1 MRPLSRRVFI
11 ALAAALSMPRWVRGQ
26 PAQRVYR
33 LGWLSA
39 TELQHKEPYGLAFVQ
54 RLRELGF
61 VDGAN
66 LTIGYRHV
74 DGKIEKLPA
83 VAAELARLNVDVF
96 FGAGLEA
103 SLAALKQVGGD
114 TPIVFVAVDFD
125 PIATGHVVNPA
136 RPGGRLTGITAVQSL
151 LPGKRLELVKE
162 LLPATRKVAVLG
174 NDQTVGQLSVTEE
187 AAKRLA
193 LELHV
198 IQFKRPPF
206 DYEGAIADALRAK
219 SEVLFVLG
227 SALFVTPSRRLIPEL
242 AAKAR
247 LPSVFHHAQWV
258 EAGGLMSY
266 GFNFPQLWRSAAD
279 MVAKIMRGTKAGD
292 IPMEQPTTYELA
304 INAATARKL
313 GIRIPESI
321 RVRVDRVIDH

>member
-1 MRPLSRRVFI
+1 
-11 ALAAALSMPRWVRGQ
+11 MPQWARGQ
-26 PAQRVYR
+26 ADQRVHR

-39 TELQHKEPYGLAFVQ
+39 TELQRKEPYGLAFVR

-61 VDGAN
+61 LDGGN
-66 LTIGYRHV
+66 LTIEYRHT
-74 DGKIEKLPA
+74 DSRIEMLPSA
-83 VAAELARLNVDVF
+83 AAELARLNVDIF
-96 FGAGLEA
+96 FGAGPEA
-103 SLAALKQVGGD
+103 SLAALKQVGANK
-114 TPIVFVAVDFD
+114 PIVFVAIDFD
-125 PIATGHVVNPA
+125 PIATGDVVNPA
-136 RPGGRLTGITAVQSL
+136 RPGGRLTGVTAVQSV

-174 NDQTVGQLSVTEE
+174 NDQTTGQLAVAEE

-198 IQFKRPPF
+198 IHFKRVPF
-206 DYEGAIADALRAK
+206 DYEGAIAEAVRAK

-227 SALFVTPSRRLIPEL
+227 SALFVPARRLLPEL
-242 AAKAR
+242 ALKAR
-247 LPSVFHHAQWV
+247 VPSVFHHAQWV
-258 EAGGLMSY
+258 EVGGLMSY
-266 GFNFPQLWRSAAD
+266 GFSFPQLWRSAAD

-304 INAATARKL
+304 VNARTAKAL

-321 RVRVDRVIDH
+321 RIRVDRVIDH

>member
-1 MRPLSRRVFI
+1 MRPLSRRAFV
-11 ALAAALSMPRWVRGQ
+11 ALAAAFAAPQWALGQ
-26 PAQRVYR
+26 TARRIYR
-33 LGWLSA
+33 FAWLGTIDGS
-39 TELQHKEPYGLAFVQ
+39 KEPYSLALVQ

-61 VDGAN
+61 ADGNN
-66 LTIGYRHV
+66 LQITYRHA
-74 DGKIEKLPA
+74 GGRIERLPSL
-83 VAAELARLNVDVF
+83 AAELVKLNPDVL
-96 FGAGLEA
+96 FGSGLEA
-103 SLAALKQVGGD
+103 NLVALTQAGGD
-114 TPIVFVAVDFD
+114 IPIVFIAVDFD

-136 RPGGRLTGITAVQSL
+136 RPGGRLTGLTAVQSV
-151 LPGKRLELVKE
+151 LPAKRLELVKE

-174 NDQTVGQLSVTEE
+174 NDQTVGQLAVTEE

-206 DYEGAIADALRAK
+206 DYEAAIGEALQAR

-227 SALFVTPSRRLIPEL
+227 SALFVPARRLIPEL
-242 AAKAR
+242 ALKAR
-247 LPSVFHHAQWV
+247 LPSVFHHAQWAEV
-258 EAGGLMSY
+258 GGLMSY
-266 GFNFPQLWRSAAD
+266 GFNFPQMWRSAAD
-279 MVAKIMRGTKAGD
+279 MVGKILRGAKAGD

-321 RVRVDRVIDH
+321 RIRVDRVIDH

>member
-1 MRPLSRRVFI
+1 MRPLSRRAFI
-11 ALAAALSMPRWVRGQ
+11 ALATAFSMPRWARGQ
-26 PAQRVYR
+26 AAQRVHR

-74 DGKIEKLPA
+74 DGKIERLPSAA
-83 VAAELARLNVDVF
+83 VELARLDVDVF

-103 SLAALKQVGGD
+103 SLNALKQVGGEK
-114 TPIVFVAVDFD
+114 PIVFVAVDFD

-162 LLPATRKVAVLG
+162 LLPATRKVTVLG
-174 NDQTVGQLSVTEE
+174 NDQTTGQLVVTEE
-187 AAKRLA
+187 AARRLA

-198 IQFKRPPF
+198 IQFKRLPF
-206 DYEGAIADALRAK
+206 DYEGAIADAVRAK

-227 SALFVTPSRRLIPEL
+227 SALFVAPSRRLIPEL
-242 AAKAR
+242 ALKAR
-247 LPSVFHHAQWV
+247 LPSVFHHAQWT

-279 MVAKIMRGTKAGD
+279 MVAKILRGAKAGD

>member
-1 MRPLSRRVFI
+1 M
-11 ALAAALSMPRWVRGQ
+11 A
-26 PAQRVYR
+26 
-33 LGWLSA
+33 
-39 TELQHKEPYGLAFVQ
+39 
-54 RLRELGF
+54 RLR
-61 VDGAN
+61 
-66 LTIGYRHV
+66 
-74 DGKIEKLPA
+74 KLPA
-83 VAAELARLNVDVF
+83 VAAELARLNVDVL

-103 SLAALKQVGGD
+103 SLAALKQVGGE

-125 PIATGHVVNPA
+125 PIATGHVLNPA
-136 RPGGRLTGITAVQSL
+136 RPGGRLTGVTAVQSV

-174 NDQTVGQLSVTEE
+174 NDQTTGQLAVVEE

-198 IQFKRPPF
+198 IHFKRLPF
-206 DYEGAIADALRAK
+206 DYERAIADAVRAK

-227 SALFVTPSRRLIPEL
+227 SALFLTPGRRLIPEL
-242 AAKAR
+242 ALNAR

-304 INAATARKL
+304 VNARTAKAL

-321 RVRVDRVIDH
+321 RIRVDRVIDH

>member
-1 MRPLSRRVFI
+1 MRPISRRTFVALTA
-11 ALAAALSMPRWVRGQ
+11 ALAVPQWARGQ
-26 PAQRVYR
+26 ADQRVHR

-39 TELQHKEPYGLAFVQ
+39 TELQRKEPYGLAFVR

-61 VDGAN
+61 LDGGN
-66 LTIGYRHV
+66 LTIEYRHT
-74 DGKIEKLPA
+74 DGKIEMLPSA
-83 VAAELARLNVDVF
+83 AAELARLNVDIF
-96 FGAGLEA
+96 FGAGPEA

-114 TPIVFVAVDFD
+114 KPVVFVAIDFD

-136 RPGGRLTGITAVQSL
+136 RPGGRLTGVTAVQSV
-151 LPGKRLELVKE
+151 LPGKRLELVRE

-174 NDQTVGQLSVTEE
+174 NDQTTGQLAVVEE

-198 IQFKRPPF
+198 INLKRLPF
-206 DYEGAIADALRAK
+206 DYERAIADAVRAK

-227 SALFVTPSRRLIPEL
+227 SALFLTPGRRLIPEL
-242 AAKAR
+242 ALNAR

-304 INAATARKL
+304 VNARTAKAL

-321 RVRVDRVIDH
+321 RIRVDRVIDH

>member
-1 MRPLSRRVFI
+1 MRPFSRRAFI
-11 ALAAALSMPRWVRGQ
+11 ALAAALAMPRWVRGQ
-26 PAQRVYR
+26 AALRAHR

-61 VDGAN
+61 VDRTN
-66 LTIGYRHV
+66 LTIEYRHAA
-74 DGKIEKLPA
+74 GTFEKLPSA
-83 VAAELARLNVDVF
+83 AAELARLNVDIF
-96 FGAGLEA
+96 FGAGPEA

>member
-1 MRPLSRRVFI
+1 
-11 ALAAALSMPRWVRGQ
+11 MPQWARGQ
-26 PAQRVYR
+26 ADQRVHR

-39 TELQHKEPYGLAFVQ
+39 TELQRKEPYGLAFVR

-61 VDGAN
+61 LDGGN
-66 LTIGYRHV
+66 LTIEYRHT
-74 DGKIEKLPA
+74 DSKIEMLPSA
-83 VAAELARLNVDVF
+83 AAELARLNVDIF
-96 FGAGLEA
+96 FGAGPEA
-103 SLAALKQVGGD
+103 SLAALKQVGANK
-114 TPIVFVAVDFD
+114 PIVFVAIDFD

-136 RPGGRLTGITAVQSL
+136 RPGGRLTGVTAVQSV

-174 NDQTVGQLSVTEE
+174 NDQTTGQLAVVEE

-193 LELHV
+193 LELQV
-198 IQFKRPPF
+198 INLKRLPF
-206 DYEGAIADALRAK
+206 DYERAIADAVRAK

-227 SALFVTPSRRLIPEL
+227 SALFLTPGRRLIPEL
-242 AAKAR
+242 ALNAR

-304 INAATARKL
+304 VNARTAKAL

-321 RVRVDRVIDH
+321 RIRVDRVIDH

>member
-1 MRPLSRRVFI
+1 MSRWARGQAARRVH
-11 ALAAALSMPRWVRGQ
+11 
-26 PAQRVYR
+26 R
-33 LGWLSA
+33 LGWLST
-39 TELQHKEPYGLAFVQ
+39 TELQRKEPYGLAFVQ

-61 VDGAN
+61 VEGAN
-66 LTIGYRHV
+66 LTIGYRHA
-74 DGKIEKLPA
+74 DGKIERLPSA
-83 VAAELARLNVDVF
+83 AAELARSNVDVF
-96 FGAGLEA
+96 FGAGPEA
-103 SLAALKQVGGD
+103 ALAALKQVGTD
-114 TPIVFVAVDFD
+114 KPIVFVAVDFD
-125 PIATGHVVNPA
+125 PIASGHVVNPA
-136 RPGGRLTGITAVQSL
+136 HPGGRLTGITAVQSV

-162 LLPATRKVAVLG
+162 LLPRTRKVAVLG
-174 NDQTVGQLSVTEE
+174 NDQTTGQLAVAEE
-187 AAKRLA
+187 AAKQLA

-198 IQFKRPPF
+198 IHFKRSPF
-206 DYEGAIADALRAK
+206 DYEVAIADAVRAK

-227 SALFVTPSRRLIPEL
+227 SALFVPPSRRLIPEL
-242 AAKAR
+242 ALKAR

-279 MVAKIMRGTKAGD
+279 MVGKILRGTKAGD

-321 RVRVDRVIDH
+321 RVRIDRVIDH

>member
-1 MRPLSRRVFI
+1 MTALSRRAFLL
-11 ALAAALSMPRWVRGQ
+11 LAGMLAMPPWARGQ
-26 PAQRVYR
+26 TARRVHR

-39 TELQHKEPYGLAFVQ
+39 TDSYKEPYGLAFVQ

-61 VDGAN
+61 AEGGS
-66 LTIGYRHV
+66 LTIGYRHAE
-74 DGKIEKLPA
+74 GTIEKLPSA
-83 VAAELARLNVDVF
+83 AAELARLNVDVF

-136 RPGGRLTGITAVQSL
+136 RPGGRLTGITAVQSV

-162 LLPATRKVAVLG
+162 LFPTARKVAVLG
-174 NDQTVGQLSVTEE
+174 NDQTVGQLAVAEE

-193 LELHV
+193 LELHA

-206 DYEGAIADALRAK
+206 DYEAAIAEAVQAK

-227 SALFVTPSRRLIPEL
+227 SALFVPARRLIPEL
-242 AAKAR
+242 ALKAR
-247 LPSVFHHAQWV
+247 LPSVFHHAQWAEV
-258 EAGGLMSY
+258 GGLMSY
-266 GFNFPQLWRSAAD
+266 GFNFPQMWRSAAD
-279 MVAKIMRGTKAGD
+279 MVGKILRGTKPGD

-321 RVRVDRVIDH
+321 RVRVDRVIDQ

>member
-1 MRPLSRRVFI
+1 MRSFPRRAFI
-11 ALAAALSMPRWVRGQ
+11 ALAATLAMPRWARGQ
-26 PAQRVYR
+26 AAQRVHR

-39 TELQHKEPYGLAFVQ
+39 TESQHKEPYGLAFVQ

-61 VDGAN
+61 VDGVN
-66 LTIGYRHV
+66 LTIGYRYV
-74 DGKIEKLPA
+74 DGEIEKLPA
-83 VAAELARLNVDVF
+83 VAAELARLNIDVL

-103 SLAALKQVGGD
+103 SLAALKQVGGE

-125 PIATGHVVNPA
+125 PIATGHVLNPA
-136 RPGGRLTGITAVQSL
+136 RPGGRLTGVTAVQSV

-174 NDQTVGQLSVTEE
+174 NDQTVGQLAVAEE
-187 AAKRLA
+187 AARRLA

-198 IQFKRPPF
+198 IHFKRLPF

-227 SALFVTPSRRLIPEL
+227 SALFVAPSRRLIPEL
-242 AAKAR
+242 ALKAR

-304 INAATARKL
+304 INAKTAKAL

-321 RVRVDRVIDH
+321 RIRVDRVIDH

>member
-1 MRPLSRRVFI
+1 MRPLSRRAFI
-11 ALAAALSMPRWVRGQ
+11 ALATAFSMPRWARGQ
-26 PAQRVYR
+26 AAQRVHR

-74 DGKIEKLPA
+74 DGKIERLPSAA
-83 VAAELARLNVDVF
+83 VELARLDVDVF

-103 SLAALKQVGGD
+103 SLNALKRVGGEK
-114 TPIVFVAVDFD
+114 PIVFVAVDFD

-162 LLPATRKVAVLG
+162 LLPATRKVTVLG
-174 NDQTVGQLSVTEE
+174 NDQTTGQLVVTEE
-187 AAKRLA
+187 AARRLA

-198 IQFKRPPF
+198 IQFKRLPF
-206 DYEGAIADALRAK
+206 DYEGAIADAVRAK
-219 SEVLFVLG
+219 S
-227 SALFVTPSRRLIPEL
+227 
-242 AAKAR
+242 
-247 LPSVFHHAQWV
+247 
-258 EAGGLMSY
+258 
-266 GFNFPQLWRSAAD
+266 
-279 MVAKIMRGTKAGD
+279 
-292 IPMEQPTTYELA
+292 
-304 INAATARKL
+304 
-313 GIRIPESI
+313 
-321 RVRVDRVIDH
+321 

>member
-1 MRPLSRRVFI
+1 MRPLSRRTLLTLTA
-11 ALAAALSMPRWVRGQ
+11 ALAVPQWVRGQ
-26 PAQRVYR
+26 ADQRVHR
-33 LGWLSA
+33 VGWLS
-39 TELQHKEPYGLAFVQ
+39 TTKVQQTEPYGLAFVR

-61 VDGAN
+61 VDGRN
-66 LTIGYRHV
+66 LTIEYRHA
-74 DGKIEKLPA
+74 DANIEMLPSA
-83 VAAELARLNVDVF
+83 AAELARLNVDIF
-96 FGAGLEA
+96 FGAGPEA
-103 SLAALKQVGGD
+103 SLVALKQIGGD
-114 TPIVFVAVDFD
+114 RPIVFVAIDFD

-136 RPGGRLTGITAVQSL
+136 RPGGRLTGVTAVQSV

-174 NDQTVGQLSVTEE
+174 NDQTTGQLAVVEE

-198 IQFKRPPF
+198 IQFKRVPF

-227 SALFVTPSRRLIPEL
+227 SALFVPARRLIPQL
-242 AAKAR
+242 ALKAR

-258 EAGGLMSY
+258 EVGGLMSY
-266 GFNFPQLWRSAAD
+266 GFSFPQLWRSAAD
-279 MVAKIMRGTKAGD
+279 MVVKIMRGAKAGD

-304 INAATARKL
+304 VNARTAKAL

-321 RVRVDRVIDH
+321 RIRVDRVIDN

>member
-1 MRPLSRRVFI
+1 MLP
-11 ALAAALSMPRWVRGQ
+11 
-26 PAQRVYR
+26 
-33 LGWLSA
+33 SA
-39 TELQHKEPYGLAFVQ
+39 
-54 RLRELGF
+54 
-61 VDGAN
+61 
-66 LTIGYRHV
+66 
-74 DGKIEKLPA
+74 
-83 VAAELARLNVDVF
+83 AAELARLNVDIF
-96 FGAGLEA
+96 FGAGPEA
-103 SLAALKQVGGD
+103 ALAALKKVGGD
-114 TPIVFVAVDFD
+114 RPIVFVAVDFD

-136 RPGGRLTGITAVQSL
+136 RPGGRLTGVTAVQSV

-174 NDQTVGQLSVTEE
+174 NDQTTGQLAVVEE

-198 IQFKRPPF
+198 IHFKRLPF
-206 DYEGAIADALRAK
+206 DYERAIADAVRAK

-227 SALFVTPSRRLIPEL
+227 SALFLTPSRRLIPEL
-242 AAKAR
+242 ALNAR

-304 INAATARKL
+304 VNARTAKAL

-321 RVRVDRVIDH
+321 RIRVDRVIDQ

>member
-1 MRPLSRRVFI
+1 MI
-11 ALAAALSMPRWVRGQ
+11 ALAAGLAMPRWVRGQ
-26 PAQRVYR
+26 ATQRFHR

-39 TELQHKEPYGLAFVQ
+39 TELQHREPYGLAFVQ

-61 VDGAN
+61 VNGAN
-66 LTIGYRHV
+66 LTIEYRHAA
-74 DGKIEKLPA
+74 GTFEKLPSA
-83 VAAELARLNVDVF
+83 AAELARLNVDILF
-96 FGAGLEA
+96 SAGPEA
-103 SLAALKQVGGD
+103 SLAALQQIGADK
-114 TPIVFVAVDFD
+114 PIVFVAVDFD
-125 PIATGHVVNPA
+125 PIATGHLVNPA
-136 RPGGRLTGITAVQSL
+136 RPGGRLTGVTAVQSL

-174 NDQTVGQLSVTEE
+174 NDQTTGQLAVAEE

-198 IQFKRPPF
+198 IHFKRPPF
-206 DYEGAIADALRAK
+206 DYESAVAEAVRAK

-227 SALFVTPSRRLIPEL
+227 SALFTLPTRRLIPEL
-242 AAKAR
+242 ALKAR
-247 LPSVFHHAQWV
+247 LPSVFHHAQWA

-266 GFNFPQLWRSAAD
+266 GFNFPHLWRSAAD
-279 MVAKIMRGTKAGD
+279 MVGKILRGAKAGE

-304 INAATARKL
+304 INARTAKAL